1 MQKQDTQTL
10 YRTPFTPA
18 YWRQARRDMASLKL
32 LVFAALMMAMAWA
45 MGLIPSIPIAHTKL
59 SFGFLARALCALVG
73 GPVLGLAFGFAEDLL
88 GFILH
93 PTGEFFFGYTLSTMA
108 GMLVYALCFYRARIT
123 VWRLVLANALV
134 NILVNAFMGS
144 LWSLMIRKGT
154 YWGWFIPSLGKNLF
168 TIPVKVVLLYFLF
181 QALLPILQRMR
192 LIPRQIDGVIPLF
205 SRRTAD

>member
-1 MQKQDTQTL
+1 MQKQDTKTL
-10 YRTPFTPA
+10 YRTPLTPA

-32 LVFAALMMAMAWA
+32 LVFAALMMAMTWA
-45 MGLIPSIPIAHTKL
+45 LGLIPSIPIAHTKL
-59 SFGFLARALCALVG
+59 SFGFLARAMCALAG
-73 GPVLGLAFGFAEDLL
+73 GPVLGLAFGFAEDML

-123 VWRLVLANALV
+123 LWRLILANFIV
-134 NILVNAFMGS
+134 NVFVNAVMGS
-144 LWSLMIRKGT
+144 LWTLMVRGGT
-154 YWGWFIPSLGKNLF
+154 YWAWFTVSLGKNLA

-192 LIPRQIDGVIPLF
+192 LIPRQMDRVIPLF
-205 SRRTAD
+205 SGRGAN